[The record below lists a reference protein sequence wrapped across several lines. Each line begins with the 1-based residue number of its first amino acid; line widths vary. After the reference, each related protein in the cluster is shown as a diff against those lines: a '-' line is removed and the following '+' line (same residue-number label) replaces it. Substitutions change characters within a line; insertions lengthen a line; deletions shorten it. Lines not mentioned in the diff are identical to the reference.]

1 MHSPLKRI
9 AEFRKIAEAVLGF
22 SVPDSVVEDTLN
34 YSVEKLQ
41 YIRQRQPEY
50 KHTYLPLL
58 FENEI
63 RDYYMRTGIS
73 NY

>member
-1 MHSPLKRI
+1 MHSPLTRI

-22 SVPDSVVEDTLN
+22 NVPDSVVEDMLD
-34 YSVEKLQ
+34 YSVEKLR

-50 KHTYLPLL
+50 KDTYLPVL

-63 RDYYMRTGIS
+63 RDYYMRAEIS